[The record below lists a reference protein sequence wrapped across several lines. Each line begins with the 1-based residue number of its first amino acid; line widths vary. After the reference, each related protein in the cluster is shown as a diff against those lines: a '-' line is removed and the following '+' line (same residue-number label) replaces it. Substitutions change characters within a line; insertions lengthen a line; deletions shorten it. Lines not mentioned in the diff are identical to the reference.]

1 MSQSFGTSTGRS
13 DSDFIGK
20 TGSDFIGRLRCETR
34 DNFMSRKKF
43 EVISTSY
50 AVMEAYL
57 KLRHVLVN
65 RNESRRKL
73 FLTVLKVCY
82 PVSLTDFSHK
92 VSNKIST

>member
-1 MSQSFGTSTGRS
+1 MVQLLVEVRVKSWLKQEVISWV
-13 DSDFIGK
+13 
-20 TGSDFIGRLRCETR
+20 
-34 DNFMSRKKF
+34 KKSSG
-43 EVISTSY
+43 VISTSY

-82 PVSLTDFSHK
+82 PISLTDFSHK